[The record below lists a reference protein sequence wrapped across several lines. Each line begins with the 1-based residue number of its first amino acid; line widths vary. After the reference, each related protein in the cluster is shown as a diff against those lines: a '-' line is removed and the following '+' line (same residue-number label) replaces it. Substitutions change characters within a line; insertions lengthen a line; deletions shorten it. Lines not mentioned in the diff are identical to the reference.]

1 MERYAQQARLQ
12 SQFLDDAS
20 HQLRTPL
27 SVLRA
32 QLGYALR
39 ESDPQ
44 EIRAALLAMGEGLDR
59 AVRTA
64 NQMLSLA
71 RARDNSSFETGEGLE
86 QVDLLGLAR
95 RSEEHTYALQSL
107 MRISYAVFC
116 LKQKT

>member
-1 MERYAQQARLQ
+1 MRARLQ

-32 QLGYALR
+32 QVGYALR

-95 RSEEHTYALQSL
+95 SVDRKSTRLNSSH
-107 MRISYAVFC
+107 
-116 LKQKT
+116 

>member
-44 EIRAALLAMGEGLDR
+44 EIRAALLAMGEGLAR
-59 AVRTA
+59 AVRPA

-71 RARDNSSFETGEGLE
+71 RARDNRSFETGEGLE
-86 QVDLLGLAR
+86 QVDFPGLAR
-95 RSEEHTYALQSL
+95 SVHHGTGAG
-107 MRISYAVFC
+107 
-116 LKQKT
+116 